1 MITEC
6 WAEYE
11 NCTLDV
17 DADAPELRALATYY
31 AQLGGGLWIADAGDG
46 MIATRPSHHSMWEI
60 CRVYVMPAKHG
71 TGLAASLLD
80 TAETFA
86 TRGGATTLELWTD
99 TRFNRA
105 HRFYEKQ
112 HYRKGPELR
121 QGADSAGPFSE
132 FRYWKPAG

>member
-6 WAEYE
+6 WADYE

-31 AQLGGGLWIADAGDG
+31 AQLGGALWIEGDGHG
-46 MIATRPSHHSMWEI
+46 MIATRPSHASMWEI

-71 TGLAASLLD
+71 AGLAAYLLN

-86 TRGGATTLELWTD
+86 TQAGATTLELWTD

-105 HRFYEKQ
+105 HRFYEK
-112 HYRKGPELR
+112 HGYRKGPELR
-121 QGADSAGPFSE
+121 HGADTAGPFSE
-132 FRYWKPAG
+132 FRYSKPAG